1 LSQKLR
7 QASGIS
13 PDFVDSW
20 HHFAYQEEHLF
31 PFFTRIWTSKRFS
44 FPVGYFS
51 HIAHDALESLGIAGQ
66 HCENWSILTY
76 LLPIVFPAVTDGL
89 VNGATYDGFA

>member
-1 LSQKLR
+1 MSQKLR
-7 QASGIS
+7 QASRIS

-20 HHFAYQEEHLF
+20 HHFACQGEYLF
-31 PFFTRIWTSKRFS
+31 LFFTRIWTSKRFS

-51 HIAHDALESLGIAGQ
+51 HIAHEFAEKLGIAGQ

-76 LLPIVFPAVTDGL
+76 LLPKVSRAVTDGL
-89 VNGATYDGFA
+89 VNGAT

>member
-1 LSQKLR
+1 MSQKLR
-7 QASGIS
+7 QARCSS
-13 PDFVDSW
+13 PNFVDSW
-20 HHFAYQEEHLF
+20 HHFACQEEHFFLF
-31 PFFTRIWTSKRFS
+31 PTRIWTSKRFP

-51 HIAHDALESLGIAGQ
+51 HIAHETLKSPGIAGQ

-76 LLPIVFPAVTDGL
+76 LLPTASPAVTDGL

>member
-1 LSQKLR
+1 LR
-7 QASGIS
+7 QGSRIS
-13 PDFVDSW
+13 PYFVGSW
-20 HHFAYQEEHLF
+20 HHFACQEEDLF
-31 PFFTRIWTSKRFS
+31 HFFTGICTSKRFL

-51 HIAHDALESLGIAGQ
+51 HIPHDTLKRLGIAGQ

-76 LLPIVFPAVTDGL
+76 LLPTVSRAVTDGL

>member
-1 LSQKLR
+1 MSQKLR
-7 QASGIS
+7 QGRRIS

-20 HHFAYQEEHLF
+20 HHFACQEEHLF
-31 PFFTRIWTSKRFS
+31 LFFMRIWTSKRFS

-51 HIAHDALESLGIAGQ
+51 HIAHESLKRLGIAGQ
-66 HCENWSILTY
+66 HCENWPILTY
-76 LLPIVFPAVTDGL
+76 LLPTVSRAVTDGL